1 MFVYWNSKQT
11 IKKCNFEYELQATT
25 RWHSIIW
32 ETFARSSVETWYMQ
46 GKTWYGS
53 YEGNFNINLL
63 DFENNKKNQSFV
75 NLTFR
80 CGMVPV
86 INKPARVMR
95 YTATG
100 IDHMFTNSIIKT
112 EIKSVI
118 NLQWTF
124 SQDKNQIKTSRSQPA
139 TLLIKRLWYRYFP
152 VNFAKFLR
160 TPFLTEHLRWLLL
173 KKTKTMKKT
182 T

>member
-1 MFVYWNSKQT
+1 MIYARKE
-11 IKKCNFEYELQATT
+11 CN
-25 RWHSIIW
+25 
-32 ETFARSSVETWYMQ
+32 
-46 GKTWYGS
+46 GS

-100 IDHMFTNSIIKT
+100 IDHMFRNSIIKT

-118 NLQWTF
+118 NLQ
-124 SQDKNQIKTSRSQPA
+124 
-139 TLLIKRLWYRYFP
+139 
-152 VNFAKFLR
+152 
-160 TPFLTEHLRWLLL
+160 
-173 KKTKTMKKT
+173 
-182 T
+182 